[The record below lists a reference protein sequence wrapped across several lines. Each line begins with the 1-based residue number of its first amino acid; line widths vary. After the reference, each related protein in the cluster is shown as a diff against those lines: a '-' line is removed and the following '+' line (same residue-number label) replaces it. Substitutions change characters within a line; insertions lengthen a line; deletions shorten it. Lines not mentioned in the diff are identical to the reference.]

1 MYHVQRTTA
10 TRYHAL
16 VFCHTCFLVCMT
28 LLLFTSSS
36 NHASIPVS
44 LYAQYYLPCHICRY
58 HSSRHRQALFK
69 EMPRIA
75 ASTLNIISCTAP
87 TLVKIRLPIEPETGL
102 GVHCILQANHD
113 GPGLSRLT
121 FSAPLHHSWHL
132 GIIWNIPTIVDLHC
146 NASARHVSL
155 IRFITSSLLRFIC

>member
-10 TRYHAL
+10 TRCHAL

-102 GVHCILQANHD
+102 GVHCILQEITTA
-113 GPGLSRLT
+113 PGLSRLT

-132 GIIWNIPTIVDLHC
+132 GIIWKISTIVDCALQC
-146 NASARHVSL
+146 QCKRRLFDS
-155 IRFITSSLLRFIC
+155 FITSSLSRFIC